1 MSEFLST
8 LGGML
13 ADETWR
19 LWVGSILCLIGGIA
33 TVIAAVGTLR
43 FPDFYS
49 RLHAASV
56 TDSLGALVLLVGMS
70 FLAPGLPVVI
80 KLILIGLF
88 MVLTGPTSTHAIA
101 NAAYTAGL
109 EPVIGRMGKKD
120 AEDENAKEGES

>member
-8 LGGML
+8 LGSML

>member
-8 LGGML
+8 LGSML

-101 NAAYTAGL
+101 NVTTTRSSTCTSAKAAGVL
-109 EPVIGRMGKKD
+109 GSVIF
-120 AEDENAKEGES
+120 ATT